1 LAIEGV
7 LMLRFVVAML
17 AWFTL
22 ATTAHAQGSQR
33 LALAV
38 GNEAYSGA
46 LTKLNRP
53 HEDAEKIS
61 GALQTTGFAVTQR
74 KDQGRSEILREVRAL
89 ADRLKAAGPEAVG
102 FFYYS
107 GHGASALV
115 GDRRRNYMIP
125 VGTAIETPD
134 DLVAEGIPLDDIIAI
149 LQRSKA
155 KAIFIVFDACRSE
168 LPWSK
173 GGADPDKAFNA
184 VSAGPGMFIAYST
197 AEGTSAPDD
206 GAFAAALASQL
217 VEPGRTHLAAFDAAS
232 RSVGRTRGVD
242 RRPWYS
248 NQIDDEIYFAARPP
262 LLDQPNATPGP
273 FPIGTVSAL
282 LDRSPAAFAAA
293 KSGRPVAERTFRDR
307 LRDGTEGP
315 ELVAL
320 PTGSFTM
327 GSPASEAG
335 RSTDEGPTRTV
346 TIGSQIA
353 VTRYEIT
360 LAEFRR
366 FLEATGRTMSGN
378 CYAFLESEGRQ
389 WAQKVDANWLKPG
402 FIQTGAQPVVCVSW
416 DDAKAYAT
424 WLSQQTGE
432 SYRLLSEAEW
442 EYAARSG
449 QQAPYSFG
457 ADAASGCRYMNGAD
471 ATGKRKY
478 PAWTNTNSCDD
489 EYLNTAP
496 VGVFAPN
503 AFGLFDLNGNVW
515 EWVEDCYEDSYAAG
529 QPSDGRAF
537 IKVSCSIRVYR
548 GGSWNDI
555 PDVLRSANRDRA
567 SPSVRS
573 GSLGFR
579 LARTP

>member
-1 LAIEGV
+1 MAYRLLAAI
-7 LMLRFVVAML
+7 L
-17 AWFTL
+17 AWL
-22 ATTAHAQGSQR
+22 ALSATAYAQGEQR
-33 LALAV
+33 FALV
-38 GNEAYSGA
+38 IGNEAYSGA

-53 HEDAEKIS
+53 HEDADKVGS
-61 GALQTTGFAVTQR
+61 ALRATGFAVTPT
-74 KDQGRSEILREVRAL
+74 KDQGRSDILKEVRIF

-125 VGTAIETPD
+125 TGTAIETPD

-184 VSAGPGMFIAYST
+184 VSAGPGMFIAYAT

-248 NQIDDEIYFAARPP
+248 NQIDDDIYFAAGPT
-262 LLDQPNATPGP
+262 LPNATPGLRASI
-273 FPIGTVSAL
+273 PIGTVSAL
-282 LDRSPAAFAAA
+282 LDKSPAAFAAA
-293 KSGRPVAERTFRDR
+293 QSGRPVAERTFRDR
-307 LRDGTEGP
+307 LQDGTEGP
-315 ELVAL
+315 DLVAL

-327 GSPASEAG
+327 GSPANEPG
-335 RSTDEGPTRTV
+335 RGSDEGPQRTV
-346 TIGSQIA
+346 TIGRQIA
-353 VTRYEIT
+353 VMKHEVT

-366 FLEATGRTMSGN
+366 FVDATGRTIEGN
-378 CYAFLESEGRQ
+378 CIADLDGDGQF
-389 WAQKVDANWLKPG
+389 AQTAEANWLSPG
-402 FIQTGAQPVVCVSW
+402 FSQGGAQPVVCVSW
-416 DDAKAYAT
+416 DDAKAYAA

-432 SYRLLSEAEW
+432 SYWLLSEAEW
-442 EYAARSG
+442 EYAARAGTTS
-449 QQAPYSFG
+449 AYSFG
-457 ADAASGCRYMNGAD
+457 GDANAGCGYMNGAD
-471 ATGKRKY
+471 ATAKQKY
-478 PAWTNTNSCDD
+478 TSWTTLSCNDG
-489 EYLNTAP
+489 YLNTVP
-496 VGVFAPN
+496 VASYAAN
-503 AFGLFDLNGNVW
+503 RFGLHDMHGNVW

-529 QPSDGRAF
+529 QASDGTAF
-537 IKVSCSIRVYR
+537 SKNSCSSRVAR
-548 GGSWNDI
+548 GGSWVSI
-555 PDVLRSANRDRA
+555 LPAGLRSANRAVSAPAR
-567 SPSVRS
+567 RENT
-573 GSLGFR
+573 LGFR
-579 LARTP
+579 LSRTL